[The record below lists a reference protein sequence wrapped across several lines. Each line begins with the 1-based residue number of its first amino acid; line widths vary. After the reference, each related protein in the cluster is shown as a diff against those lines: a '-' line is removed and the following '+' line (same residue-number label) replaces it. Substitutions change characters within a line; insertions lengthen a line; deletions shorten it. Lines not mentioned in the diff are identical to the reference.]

1 MLNHWKRVF
10 LWAPTHG
17 EMSEMSLLRLSVA
30 PCLPILTPL
39 FGRSSC
45 LEPPSIG
52 QAKLRAGDLRDFYKL
67 SATKPIQPFPPCS
80 PSSCCLCSG
89 SGNVSVPLH
98 PAPGTKHPGSKTG
111 PFWNPNGH
119 LAHHFQSLPLQNKG
133 LLGIIKQQSC
143 EGTFSLNR
151 NQGHSQKRKNNGKE
165 LLSLKY

>member
-1 MLNHWKRVF
+1 M
-10 LWAPTHG
+10 
-17 EMSEMSLLRLSVA
+17 

-39 FGRSSC
+39 LGRSCC

-52 QAKLRAGDLRDFYKL
+52 QGSRL
-67 SATKPIQPFPPCS
+67 SSGLEPSGIPTSSVLQSPNSLGNTAFPSLLPILMLP
-80 PSSCCLCSG
+80 LCSG
-89 SGNVSVPLH
+89 SGNISVPLH

-119 LAHHFQSLPLQNKG
+119 LAPPFQSLPLQNEG